1 MRYVMT
7 DISMVLST
15 YFGVAARGINDLI
28 KTACEVAVCLPLAPH
43 LPVSQLSVSDGCGRK
58 SGNCHL
64 KSTSLYQNMNQ
75 MLLQSKKK
83 NNNRKHQVA
92 GHCVVLTALQF

>member
-1 MRYVMT
+1 MT

-15 YFGVAARGINDLI
+15 YFGIAARG
-28 KTACEVAVCLPLAPH
+28 TACEVAVCLSLAPH
-43 LPVSQLSVSDGCGRK
+43 LPVSQPSVSGGCGRK

-64 KSTSLYQNMNQ
+64 KSTSLYQNTNR

-83 NNNRKHQVA
+83 QTESTKLL
-92 GHCVVLTALQF
+92 GTVLY

>member
-1 MRYVMT
+1 MT

-15 YFGVAARGINDLI
+15 YFGIAARG
-28 KTACEVAVCLPLAPH
+28 TACEVAVCLSLAPH
-43 LPVSQLSVSDGCGRK
+43 LPVSQPSVSGGCGRK

-64 KSTSLYQNMNQ
+64 KSTSLYQNTNQ

-83 NNNRKHQVA
+83 TNRKHQVA